1 MVGAAAGAGPR
12 GTTSTNEESVR
23 MRRRKR
29 LGKRRQQ
36 IKGSPGRSLSWHG
49 ALNLIAGR
57 GAAQA
62 CHSASIGHPRSWLSP
77 NDTPQVYRSDVH
89 LQPRSRPRLPRT
101 QPSTS
106 PPGASLCFAPAPHRP
121 SSARWRPSASHRDF
135 FATEG
140 GSRPAFCKMGAPR
153 TELRAGGSAISR
165 SIAVARSP
173 PTLPNEASRVRY
185 LMGQPPGCPI

>member
-49 ALNLIAGR
+49 AMNLIAGR
-57 GAAQA
+57 GGAQA

-121 SSARWRPSASHRDF
+121 SSA
-135 FATEG
+135 
-140 GSRPAFCKMGAPR
+140 
-153 TELRAGGSAISR
+153 AG
-165 SIAVARSP
+165 V
-173 PTLPNEASRVRY
+173 RVR
-185 LMGQPPGCPI
+185 LTVISSPQKAAVGRRSAKWVRREQNCGREAVR